1 MSAPT
6 ETHYGVLGIG
16 PRATPEQVERA
27 YRHAAGLYDEDS
39 LVTYSLLDA
48 DERQQARARVEA
60 AYAVLRDGARRHEY
74 DLSLGLSREGAP
86 AFALAVEAA
95 PAAVRAP
102 IVILPEPL
110 TGADLKKFR
119 ESRGITLRDIAT
131 ASKIGV
137 RYLEYIEAERVDV
150 LPAPVYLRG
159 FVQEYA
165 RMVGLDP
172 RPTADSYL
180 TRVVS
185 IARRAPAS

>member
-48 DERQQARARVEA
+48 DERQDARARVEA
-60 AYAVLRDGARRHEY
+60 AYDVLRDAARRHQY
-74 DLSLGLSREGAP
+74 DVSLGLSRGESAP
-86 AFALAVEAA
+86 SAFALAVEASA
-95 PAAVRAP
+95 PARAP
-102 IVILPEPL
+102 IVVLPNPV

-119 ESRGITLRDIAT
+119 ESRGITLRDIAA

-137 RYLEYIEAERVDV
+137 RYLEYIEIERVEV

-165 RMVGLDP
+165 RVVGLDP

-180 TRVVS
+180 TR
-185 IARRAPAS
+185 IAAMR